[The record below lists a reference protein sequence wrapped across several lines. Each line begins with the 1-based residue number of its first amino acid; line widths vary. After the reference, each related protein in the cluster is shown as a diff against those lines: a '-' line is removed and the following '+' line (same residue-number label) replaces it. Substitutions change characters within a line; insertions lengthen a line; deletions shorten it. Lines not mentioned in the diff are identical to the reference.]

1 MHRGDLYGCEP
12 PAGCGEWIETLCQSP
27 AVRIERIVTRGQIT
41 PPGQCYD
48 QDHPEWVVLLAG
60 WARLE
65 FAAPDESI
73 DLRPGQWVQ
82 IPAGRVHRIAAVSS
96 DPPAVWLAVHYDQ
109 PV

>member
-1 MHRGDLYGCEP
+1 MIRGDLYRDLPGP
-12 PAGCGEWIETLCQSP
+12 DGGEWIETLCESP
-27 AVRIERIVTRGQIT
+27 AVRIERIVTRGQVT
-41 PPGQCYD
+41 PPDQPYD

-65 FAAPDESI
+65 FADPDESI

-82 IPAGRVHRIAAVSS
+82 IPAGRVHRVAEVSA
-96 DPPAVWLAVHYDQ
+96 DPPAVWLAVHYDR